1 MQQTHIRNNTYDA
14 LVSWGKTLA
23 LYGGAGAVGTAAH
36 FMVLFATL
44 HLLGPVAASTLGAI
58 VGCVINFFLARRYVF
73 ASTASC
79 TYSFPRFVSV
89 ATFGVASNAVIINAL
104 VDVLP
109 IVLNQ
114 AVASGAVLLLGFVF
128 NKRWTFD
135 ER

>member
-1 MQQTHIRNNTYDA
+1 MQETHILSNTYDA
-14 LVSWGKTLA
+14 LVSWGKTLV

-36 FMVLFATL
+36 FAVLFAAL
-44 HLLGPVAASTLGAI
+44 GLVGPVIASTMGAI
-58 VGCVINFFLARRYVF
+58 VGCVINFFLARQYVF

-79 TYSFPRFVSV
+79 THSFPRFVSV
-89 ATFGVASNAVIINAL
+89 ATFGVALNAVIINAF

-128 NKRWTFD
+128 NKRWTFN
-135 ER
+135 EG